1 MHAPTGADLHWVR
14 SVPQVGLKLVAVLR
28 EHPTDAAVVEAACAT
43 VRSICTP
50 DDPHEPA
57 SGAFRN
63 AQTLSK
69 QGVADALLEAV
80 GAVHLQAT
88 TTAQA
93 EADAV
98 QLTLAGTLCTALKH
112 VAANEEVR
120 ACVSPLPSPSPSLW
134 METGEKLASVCEL
147 RRRMGD
153 GGTHRCASKWR
164 RAAA

>member
-1 MHAPTGADLHWVR
+1 M
-14 SVPQVGLKLVAVLR
+14 PQVGVKLVAVLR

-50 DDPHEPA
+50 DDPREPA

-69 QGVADALLEAV
+69 HGVADALLEAV

-88 TTAQA
+88 TTAQAEAEA

-120 ACVSPLPSPSPSLW
+120 LRLPAALSIPLALD
-134 METGEKLASVCEL
+134 TDKKLASFCEL
-147 RRRMGD
+147 GRRMGD
-153 GGTHRCASKWR
+153 GGAHRCARKWR